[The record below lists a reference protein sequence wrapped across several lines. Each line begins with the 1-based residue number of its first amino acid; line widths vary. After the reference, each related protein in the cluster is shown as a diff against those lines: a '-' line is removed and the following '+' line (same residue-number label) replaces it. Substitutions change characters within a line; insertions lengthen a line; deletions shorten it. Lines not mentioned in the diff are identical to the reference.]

1 MTTDHRDAEP
11 PSTRVDEVVSVH
23 AGPPAA
29 TPRLPA
35 VLLWVS
41 GIPLWALLAAAV
53 VCVSRVDRDL
63 SVIVFMGALIFL
75 SEVGIAVYAVVA
87 VVLLAYAVSRK
98 PWRAPRFAWAFWL
111 QVLLWVLAVA
121 LIATFKIDDY
131 QRHHPDPR
139 EAARGQQIND
149 DNARMT
155 AALRTDDAV
164 AFRQAFADCADD
176 CDRATWVSEAI
187 RKTAPRSLAVTLEG
201 VRHASEVRLDRSDPE
216 TFCKDGVAYVMP
228 PDIALR
234 VGFRNVPA
242 ITAQFLPLWGP
253 DERSAALHG
262 AAMSGA
268 IALMNQLVALGVDP
282 QHLQGDSRFES
293 LYASAAAG
301 AAIASVGW
309 LANAGV
315 TLHTADEVDEVW
327 YQFAKWTYANPPEI
341 ARKGAEAW
349 LVESAKMPRDGTAA
363 QNRIAPLERAVYVET
378 PVLVQV
384 LLQHGY
390 RVANLAP
397 EYRARFDSMQDAIRH
412 PLTRVP
418 AAVCGDDAD

>member
-11 PSTRVDEVVSVH
+11 PSTRVDEIVSEH
-23 AGPPAA
+23 AGPPAV
-29 TPRLPA
+29 TPRFPA
-35 VLLWVS
+35 VLLWVA
-41 GIPLWALLAAAV
+41 GIPLWGLLAAAV
-53 VCVSRVDRDL
+53 ICVSRIGDL
-63 SVIVFMGALIFL
+63 SVIVFIGALIFL

-98 PWRAPRFAWAFWL
+98 PWRAPRLAWAFWL

-155 AALRTDDAV
+155 DALRTDDAV

-176 CDRATWVSEAI
+176 CDRATWVSEAV

-201 VRHASEVRLDRSDPE
+201 VRHASEVRLGGDDPQ

-262 AAMSGA
+262 AVMSGS

-282 QHLQGDSRFES
+282 RHLQGDSRFQS

-315 TLHTADEVDEVW
+315 TLHTAEEVDEVW
-327 YQFAKWTYANPPEI
+327 YRFAKWTYANPPEI

-349 LVESAKMPRDGTAA
+349 LVAFAKIPMDAAAA

-390 RVANLAP
+390 RVADLAP
-397 EYRARFDSMQDAIRH
+397 EYRAHFDVMQDLVRH
-412 PLTRVP
+412 SLTSVP
-418 AAVCGDDAD
+418 DTGCDDDAN